1 MLIYKCPT
9 KRWPG
14 KPKNCQK
21 VNQTV
26 KTNTFDQ
33 TKTVKHIFKTDEKGN
48 PLEFVRE
55 AIVTYPVV
63 ESFEDIMEIMQNR
76 NDFLVAAFNEWLRV
90 KAGRAA
96 NNDLLGMSG
105 GNDELRG
112 LMRDL
117 KQFVAVQVDLESEN
131 EPDERRSMEEI
142 VTSLLAK
149 KKFAPL
155 KAVVDAQKG
164 EKITLSYVG
173 TENVKGAEL
182 PILRPKVEG
191 VADSKDQGSDETVD
205 APAAPA
211 SSRGRKPRGP
221 QND

>member
-1 MLIYKCPT
+1 M
-9 KRWPG
+9 
-14 KPKNCQK
+14 
-21 VNQTV
+21 
-26 KTNTFDQ
+26 KTATFEQ

-55 AIVTYPVV
+55 AVVTYPVV
-63 ESFEDIMEIMQNR
+63 ESFEDIMEGFQNR
-76 NDFLVAAFNEWLRV
+76 NDFLIAAINEWYRV
-90 KAGRAA
+90 KAARAA

-191 VADSKDQGSDETVD
+191 VADSKDAGSDETLD
-205 APAAPA
+205 SATPAAPA
-211 SSRGRKPRGP
+211 SSRGRKPRGA